1 MTMQYTKMRLRCETP
16 IFIGSG
22 EEYTKMNYF
31 YWDNRVYYLN
41 EHAWASFLFKRKRNL
56 LNKFTEENANAYRGY
71 GPASSI
77 RKFLS
82 DQGVIPRWEGQ
93 GKDPVKFL
101 SDIGVITKAEGIPLA
116 GISDKNTGKYGPNTI
131 HSFIRDGRGARFI
144 PGSSLKGAMR
154 TAILSEYLRQNRKF
168 GRYWKDLERVVNP
181 HSKATKK
188 DSGNVFKNLEKEIA
202 IPFNEKT
209 RRRDMVDSYFTGM
222 QVSDAVLEN
231 EHVGIVQKDDLGY
244 SKARKGYDPN
254 PLVLFREAL
263 MPPTSAEFTVGI
275 DPKKMGSLG
284 IRNIDDLMNCLQK
297 FMSYQYDILSDA
309 FPADNTVYDLDS
321 IRRSDLYLGGG
332 TGFLSKTLVYSLA
345 PSKDEAIRVTR
356 QILQSMFGKHNHDFQ
371 ISPRTLKLT
380 KVQSQY
386 DIMGLGKLEVV
397 DKQ

>member
-1 MTMQYTKMRLRCETP
+1 
-16 IFIGSG
+16 
-22 EEYTKMNYF
+22 
-31 YWDNRVYYLN
+31 
-41 EHAWASFLFKRKRNL
+41 
-56 LNKFTEENANAYRGY
+56 
-71 GPASSI
+71 
-77 RKFLS
+77 
-82 DQGVIPRWEGQ
+82 
-93 GKDPVKFL
+93 
-101 SDIGVITKAEGIPLA
+101 
-116 GISDKNTGKYGPNTI
+116 
-131 HSFIRDGRGARFI
+131 
-144 PGSSLKGAMR
+144 
-154 TAILSEYLRQNRKF
+154 
-168 GRYWKDLERVVNP
+168 
-181 HSKATKK
+181 
-188 DSGNVFKNLEKEIA
+188 
-202 IPFNEKT
+202 
-209 RRRDMVDSYFTGM
+209 MVDSYFTGL

-231 EHVGIVQKDDLGY
+231 EHVGIVQKEDLGY
-244 SKARKGYDPN
+244 SKARKGDDPN

-263 MPPTSAEFTVGI
+263 MPPTSAEFTIGI

-397 DKQ
+397 KPL